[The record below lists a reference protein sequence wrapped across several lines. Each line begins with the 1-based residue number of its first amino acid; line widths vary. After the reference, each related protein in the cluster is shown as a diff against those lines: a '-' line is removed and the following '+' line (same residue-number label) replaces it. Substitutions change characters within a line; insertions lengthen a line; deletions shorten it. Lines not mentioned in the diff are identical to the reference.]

1 MILKRNSLF
10 ERTPVR
16 NKIGEAL
23 SSPPLIFVATTLI
36 ALVVGILIGIKGPY
50 ALAIVVVAGS
60 MGITLLLR
68 QDEWMVIFIL
78 VIHLY
83 VDWYLG
89 FSIIAQV
96 ITLMVLL
103 SFFIS
108 RSSRY
113 PWAHPRA
120 LWLWMMYLTF
130 TIFPAIQGA
139 LTRYDAAFYY
149 PNIVFGAL
157 LMFWLGTVLARD
169 IQHVRRF
176 FTMLAAVGVFLAIIT
191 IIQDWTGTLLFS
203 TSHFDTFLV
212 SVSNFNIT
220 QGSNVDRLGSFLV
233 NPDWNGA
240 FFAIL
245 LCIPLGLFI
254 ESDSSLAKLFY
265 LLEALIILPAL
276 LFTYS
281 IGAWVSAGVGIIVF
295 IVLADKMNYR
305 VWISTFLVLATL
317 TLSIGFP
324 AQIGLLFQH
333 ASNPSVFMLREG
345 AWKTALRVM
354 KAFPLT
360 GVGMGLQTY
369 MVRSDPY
376 RVLEQYRPLAHPHN
390 SFLELG
396 AMAGIPVLV
405 IFVALILFALRQ
417 ALHNWML
424 LDGKQRIL
432 LGSGIAAVVA
442 LSINSL
448 SVNVW
453 TLPPLAAFGWVILGV
468 VSSPLLIEG
477 KKQLGRK
484 THEYA
489 EAE

>member
-1 MILKRNSLF
+1 MTLKINSLL
-10 ERTPVR
+10 ERTTVR
-16 NKIGEAL
+16 DKIGEAL
-23 SSPPLIFVATTLI
+23 PSPSLIFVGIVLI
-36 ALVVGILIGIKGPY
+36 ALLLGVTAGISSFYVPVLVSAACIM
-50 ALAIVVVAGS
+50 A
-60 MGITLLLR
+60 ITLLLR
-68 QDEWMVIFIL
+68 LDELAAVFIL
-78 VIHLY
+78 IIHLY

-89 FSIIAQV
+89 FSIVAQA

-113 PWAHPRA
+113 PWTQPRA
-120 LWLWMMYLTF
+120 LWLWMMYLAL
-130 TIFPAIQGA
+130 TIFPATRGA
-139 LTRYDAAFYY
+139 FTRYDAAFYY

-169 IQHVRRF
+169 AEHVRRF
-176 FTMLAAVGVFLAIIT
+176 FKMLAAVGMFLAIIT
-191 IIQDWTGTLLFS
+191 IIQDRTGTLLFS
-203 TSHFDTFLV
+203 TSHFDAFLV

-220 QGSNVDRLGSFLV
+220 HGSNVDRLGSFLV

-245 LCIPLGLFI
+245 LCIPLGLFV
-254 ESDSSLAKLFY
+254 ESDSFLAKLLY

-281 IGAWVSAGVGIIVF
+281 IGAWVSAGVGIVVF
-295 IVLADKMNYR
+295 VVLADRMSYR
-305 VWISTFLVLATL
+305 LWISTFLVIAAL
-317 TLSIGFP
+317 TLYIGFP
-324 AQIGLLFQH
+324 AQIALLFQH
-333 ASNPSVFMLREG
+333 ASNPTALMLREG
-345 AWKTALRVM
+345 AWKTALMVM

-360 GVGMGLQTY
+360 GTGMGLQAY
-369 MVRSDPY
+369 MLRADPY

-405 IFVALILFALRQ
+405 TFVALILFALRQ

-424 LDGKQRIL
+424 VNVKQRIL

-442 LSINSL
+442 LNINSL

-468 VSSPLLIEG
+468 ISSPLLIEG
-477 KKQLGRK
+477 KKPLGREK
-484 THEYA
+484 HEYA
-489 EAE
+489 ATE